1 MASHPDSRLTMTEP
15 VQISTPDGRSLDV
28 FIAGPEDG
36 DVLLFHHGSPGVGA
50 PSAKLVAA
58 AGERGLRYVAITRP
72 GYAGSTREPGRRVA
86 SVVDDAVAVLD
97 HLGAE
102 RCFTMGWSGGGPHT
116 LACAALLPDR
126 IVAALAVASV
136 APYPADG
143 LDWTAGM
150 GQENIEEFAAA
161 LAGPEALGAFQ
172 EALAPGLRVVTAAE
186 VADSLG
192 DLIPPVDRAALTGEL
207 AEELADDLHRA
218 LSTGIW
224 GWHDDDLAF
233 TRPWGF
239 DVADI
244 RVPTAIWQGTDDR
257 MVPFAHG
264 QWLAGRIPGV
274 RAHLMPDQGHLSLA
288 VESLP
293 AILDDLRSLAR
304 PAAETSA

>member
-1 MASHPDSRLTMTEP
+1 MTMTEP
-15 VQISTPDGRSLDV
+15 IQIATPDGRSLDV

-36 DVLLFHHGSPGVGA
+36 EILLFHHGSPGVGA

-58 AGERGLRYVAITRP
+58 AAERGLRYVAITRP
-72 GYAGSTREPGRRVA
+72 GYAGSTRRPGRIVA

-102 RCFTMGWSGGGPHT
+102 RSYTMGWSGGGPHT

-126 IVAALAVASV
+126 IVAAATVASV

-143 LDWTAGM
+143 LDWMADM
-150 GQENIEEFAAA
+150 GQENVEEFRAA
-161 LAGPEALGAFQ
+161 LAGSETLRAFQEPWAPALGA
-172 EALAPGLRVVTAAE
+172 VTAGE

-207 AEELADDLHRA
+207 AEELAEDLRRA
-218 LSTGIW
+218 LGSGIW

-233 TRPWGF
+233 TQPWGF
-239 DVADI
+239 DPADI
-244 RVPTAIWQGTDDR
+244 RVPLAIWQGTDDR

-264 QWLAGRIPGV
+264 RWLASRIPGV
-274 RAHLMPDQGHLSLA
+274 RAHLLPDHGHLSLA
-288 VESLP
+288 VASLP

-304 PAAETSA
+304 PAAETPA